1 MSAVSSDA
9 YKFFLVLHL
18 LAVAVAF
25 GPVLLA
31 VLPGGDARGALR
43 AHGRA
48 VVAPAM
54 ILAGLLGIV
63 LILLSEDG
71 TWEFSQAWVSLAF
84 LLWIAMVGVFQ
95 AIVLPGKRLG
105 GGRTPRSG
113 GVDVQTGEMV
123 ITVLFVIMLF
133 LMVFKPGSPF

>member
-18 LAVAVAF
+18 FAVAVAF
-25 GPVLLA
+25 GPVVLA
-31 VLPGGDARGALR
+31 FARGEDQGSLR
-43 AHGRA
+43 AHGRT

-54 ILAGLLGIV
+54 IVAGLLGIV
-63 LILLSEDG
+63 LVLLAEDG
-71 TWEFSQAWVSLAF
+71 TWEFSQAWISIAF
-84 LLWIAMVGVFQ
+84 LLWIAMVGVLQ
-95 AIVLPGKRLG
+95 AIVIPGKRLG
-105 GGRTPRSG
+105 GGGRRRSG
-113 GVDVQTGEMV
+113 GVDVQTGEAI